1 MLKYVLPCLV
11 SLVTPFAASF
21 AADTKNT
28 PPSIVWEKTL
38 DEAVTKAKMTGKPV
52 LLDFF
57 APT

>member
-1 MLKYVLPCLV
+1 MLKYVLSCLML
-11 SLVTPFAASF
+11 LVTPLAVTL

-28 PPSIVWEKTL
+28 PLAIVWEKTL
-38 DEAVTKAKMTGKPV
+38 DDAVTKAKTTGKPV